1 MRPHRP
7 SPEPATGTIP
17 ALAPAA
23 RVVRLL
29 ELAPDAD
36 ALDRMLVTLAVHPEG
51 AGFANATLLAWD
63 AARGVI
69 EGRCRDGAGA
79 LGAPL
84 LEALE
89 SARRLRPRATR
100 PAAEQAIRCY
110 AVDPARLTG
119 APGQAW
125 LRGAAVGEGSEDTPW
140 AGLPRVGAALLR
152 LEGEPHGLL
161 VGEWEGAELPP
172 DALSRLETL
181 AALAELGL
189 AARRRIEQARRRG
202 RQVSALAQMARAS
215 VSTLNVAEA
224 LQIAVEVAVQ
234 ACEARGS
241 ALWIQRGDQLRL
253 EATHGLPLERDRLGR
268 ALQALAEATR
278 GTAGP
283 RVIQPA
289 AEDPRVPAGTAG
301 EMGAILIAPLVAYDV
316 TLGVIAVYHGAPPDG
331 SEIAPVRDD
340 APVLAALADSLG
352 VCIDQAQRFEELRRS
367 RQRERENATRL
378 RRTEKLAALGDVALK
393 ASREARNPLAS
404 IGAFARRMQR
414 ALAAGDPNHEYL
426 EIIVRESERLERL
439 LGEQA
444 EYLEPEKPALRLAS
458 LNQVLQEA
466 LQQSA
471 ETLVR
476 RRIRLLKRLA
486 PDLPALLMDGA
497 RIQRVVANVLEC
509 ALEGTPVG
517 GRIKVESRRLPQ
529 HAVVEIAHDGPRVA
543 GDVLEQL
550 FVPFASV
557 RPGGPAVGL
566 GVAHQ
571 VVREHGGEIRV
582 RSDSEWSSILTF
594 SLPVRGNEDRRQTAP
609 DRRGARADRR
619 AAVDPGGVRA

>member
-1 MRPHRP
+1 MRPIRS
-7 SPEPATGTIP
+7 SPDPAAGP
-17 ALAPAA
+17 LAALAPAVRLA
-23 RVVRLL
+23 RLL

-36 ALDRMLVTLAVHPEG
+36 ALDRMLVALAVHPEG
-51 AGFANATLLAWD
+51 AGFTSATLLAWD
-63 AARGVI
+63 ASRGVI
-69 EGRCRDGAGA
+69 EGRCRDDAGV

-89 SARRLRPRATR
+89 SARRLRPPTLRTPSER
-100 PAAEQAIRCY
+100 AIRCY
-110 AVDPARLTG
+110 AVDPTRLTG

-125 LRGAAVGEGSEDTPW
+125 LRGVAVGEGSEDTPW
-140 AGLPRVGAALLR
+140 TGMPRVGAALLR

-161 VGEWEGAELPP
+161 VGEWDGAEPP
-172 DALSRLETL
+172 ADAVSRLETL

-189 AARRRIEQARRRG
+189 GARRRIEHARRRG

-224 LQIAVEVAVQ
+224 LQVAVEVAVQ
-234 ACEARGS
+234 SCEARGS
-241 ALWIQRGDQLRL
+241 ALWIQRGDRLRL

-268 ALQALAEATR
+268 ALQGLAEATR
-278 GTAGP
+278 AAAGP
-283 RVIQPA
+283 CVIKPA
-289 AEDPRVPAGTAG
+289 VDDPRVPAAVAG
-301 EMGAILIAPLVAYDV
+301 ELGAIVIAPLVAYDV
-316 TLGVIAVYHGAPPDG
+316 TLGVLAVYYGAPDDG

-340 APVLAALADSLG
+340 APVLGALADSLA
-352 VCIDQAQRFEELRRS
+352 VCIDQAQRFEELRRA

-378 RRTEKLAALGDVALK
+378 RRSERLAALGDVALK

-414 ALAAGDPNHEYL
+414 TLEETDPNREYL

-444 EYLEPEKPALRLAS
+444 EYLEPEKPVLRVAS
-458 LNQVLQEA
+458 LNQVVQEV

-486 PDLPALLMDGA
+486 PDLPALLMDSA
-497 RIQRVVANVLEC
+497 RIQRVIANVLES

-529 HAVVEIAHDGPRVA
+529 HAVIEVAHDGPRVA

-550 FVPFASV
+550 FVPFASA

-582 RSDSEWSSILTF
+582 RSDSEWSTILSFT
-594 SLPVRGNEDRRQTAP
+594 LPVRGNEDRRQSAP
-609 DRRGARADRR
+609 DRRRLRTDRR
-619 AAVDPGGVRA
+619 ALAGG